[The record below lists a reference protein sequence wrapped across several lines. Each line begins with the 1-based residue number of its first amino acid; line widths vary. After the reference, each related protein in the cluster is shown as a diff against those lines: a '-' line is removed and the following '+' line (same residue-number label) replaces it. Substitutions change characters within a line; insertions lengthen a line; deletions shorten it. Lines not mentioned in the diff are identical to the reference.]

1 MTTLAWHEDV
11 QLSRSSF
18 TRRGFLY
25 GMSAAGLAGAFNFR
39 DTMAVQ
45 AEELRQQ
52 GRSMILLYMQGAP
65 SQLETF
71 DPKPG
76 TENGG
81 PTEAIDT
88 AVSGIRIAKGWEQTA
103 KQMQDIA
110 IIRSMTNKEGEHQ
123 RASYQL
129 HTGYLPTGSVKHPS
143 LGSNIAKELSLTNS
157 DLPSV
162 VSIGEAGRGQGG
174 VGSGAGFLGVDY
186 EPFHVSNAGQM
197 PDNLGASVNGGRFQ
211 RRLGLL
217 DKLEGEFAS
226 RGGASVVESHRKI
239 TDKSS
244 KLVLTPLTKTFDLSG
259 ESASLKERYGD
270 SSFGRGCL
278 LARRLV
284 ETGVTFVEVRHGNW
298 DTHDDNF
305 TRTSTLISPCDP
317 AVAALIADLKD
328 RGLLEKTL
336 IVWVGEFGR
345 TPRVNPRGGRDHWP
359 RNFNALLAGGGI
371 RGGQVIGET
380 AKDGMGI
387 TKDPVSVP
395 DLFSTICKSLHVD
408 PAKENMSPIG
418 RPLKIVDGGTP
429 VEKLFG

>member
-1 MTTLAWHEDV
+1 MSTLHWQEEINLANRV
-11 QLSRSSF
+11 CSRRS
-18 TRRGFLY
+18 FLY
-25 GMSAAGLAGAFNFR
+25 GLSGAATVGAFHFR

-45 AEELRQQ
+45 AEELRKQ

-143 LGSNIAKELSLTNS
+143 LGSNIAKELALADH

-174 VGSGAGFLGVDY
+174 IGSGAGFLGVDY
-186 EPFHVSNAGQM
+186 EPFHVGSAGQM

-217 DKLEGEFAS
+217 DKLEGEFAL

-259 ESASLKERYGD
+259 ESTGLKDRYGD
-270 SSFGRGCL
+270 SPFGRGCL
-278 LARRLV
+278 LARRLI

-305 TRTSTLISPCDP
+305 NRTAGLISPCDP
-317 AVAALIADLKD
+317 AVATLIADLKD

-345 TPRVNPRGGRDHWP
+345 TPRINPRGGRDHWP
-359 RNFNALLAGGGI
+359 RNFNALLAGGGVK
-371 RGGQVIGET
+371 GGQVIGET
-380 AKDGMGI
+380 SKDGTSI
-387 TKDPVSVP
+387 THDPVSVP
-395 DLFSTICKSLHVD
+395 DLFSSICKSLHVD

-418 RPLKIVDGGTP
+418 RPLKIVDGGQP

>member
-1 MTTLAWHEDV
+1 M
-11 QLSRSSF
+11 
-18 TRRGFLY
+18 
-25 GMSAAGLAGAFNFR
+25 
-39 DTMAVQ
+39 
-45 AEELRQQ
+45 
-52 GRSMILLYMQGAP
+52 
-65 SQLETF
+65 
-71 DPKPG
+71 
-76 TENGG
+76 
-81 PTEAIDT
+81 
-88 AVSGIRIAKGWEQTA
+88 
-103 KQMQDIA
+103 
-110 IIRSMTNKEGEHQ
+110 
-123 RASYQL
+123 
-129 HTGYLPTGSVKHPS
+129 
-143 LGSNIAKELSLTNS
+143 
-157 DLPSV
+157 
-162 VSIGEAGRGQGG
+162 
-174 VGSGAGFLGVDY
+174 DY
-186 EPFHVSNAGQM
+186 EPFHVSNPGQM
-197 PDNLGASVNGGRFQ
+197 PENLSASVNGGRFQ

-259 ESASLKERYGD
+259 ESTGLKERYGD
-270 SSFGRGCL
+270 SPFGRGCL

-305 TRTSTLISPCDP
+305 SRTAGLISPCDP
-317 AVAALIADLKD
+317 AVATLIADLKD